1 MENLIL
7 SLNVVLPLFLMIV
20 LGYGLKVLKIW
31 DTHTINGMNTVVFKV
46 FLPVLLFIN
55 VYQTDIAGVFNL
67 KLMLFA
73 IFSVIL
79 IFLITWGIICL
90 IDKENPKRGVLIQAI
105 FRSNFV
111 IFGIPIA
118 TSLCGAESTGA
129 AALLVA
135 VIVPLFNVL
144 AVITLETFR
153 GSRIHVRKILRGI
166 VTNPLIIGSLLGLLF
181 LAIGIK
187 LPSAIEKT
195 ISDLSKVT
203 TPLALVI
210 LGASF
215 TFSSV
220 RGNLRNLC
228 IGLLGKLVLAPV
240 IFLPLAIMFDLK
252 GTSLAILLAIFG
264 SPPAVS
270 SFSMAKQMD
279 GDADLAGQLVVF
291 GSMFSVLTMF
301 IWIFILK
308 EGQFI

>member
-20 LGYGLKVLKIW
+20 LGYGLKLLKVW
-31 DTHTINGMNTVVFKV
+31 DEHTINGMNTVVFKV
-46 FLPVLLFIN
+46 FLPLLLFFN
-55 VYQTDIAGVFNL
+55 VYQTDINGVFNL
-67 KLMLFA
+67 KLILFA
-73 IFSVIL
+73 VISVLIIFMV
-79 IFLITWGIICL
+79 TWGIICL
-90 IDKENPKRGVLIQAI
+90 IEKENSKRGVLIQAI
-105 FRSNFV
+105 YRSNFV
-111 IFGIPIA
+111 IFGVPIA
-118 TSLCGAESTGA
+118 TSLCGSEATGP

-135 VIVPLFNVL
+135 VIVPLFNIL

-153 GSRIHVRKILRGI
+153 GSRIDLKKMIKGI

-181 LAIGIK
+181 LAMGIK
-187 LPSAIEKT
+187 LPVAIEKT
-195 ISDLSKVT
+195 IGDLSKVT

-220 RGNLRNLC
+220 RGNLKNLC
-228 IGLLGKLVLAPV
+228 IGVLGKLVIAPI
-240 IFLPLAIMFDLK
+240 IFLPLAIWFDLK
-252 GTSLAILLAIFG
+252 GASLAILLAIFG

-308 EGQFI
+308 QGQFI